1 MPLTSG
7 AKLGPYEIQSPLGA
21 GGMGEVYRANDTR
34 LDRVV
39 AVKVLAAHLSSSPD
53 LKQRMERE
61 ARAISALNHPHICQL
76 FDIGSQNG
84 TDYLVMEFL
93 EGETLAKRL
102 AKGAMPLTEI
112 LRIGIAVAEA
122 LEVAH
127 RKGIVHRDLK
137 PGNIMLTPGGAKL
150 MDFGLAKTIGT
161 AAADRS
167 LGTPPSFTASATL
180 ASPTLPSPLTVVG
193 SIVGTIQYMSPE
205 QIEGKEADPRSDTF
219 ALGAVL
225 YEMAAGKRPF
235 EGKSQLSVAS
245 SILEKAPEPIS
256 AINPSV
262 PPAFEHVLS
271 TCLQKN
277 PEERF
282 QTAHDVKL
290 ELQWIASGRSVR
302 AQSASAP
309 ASSNRRERLGG
320 AAAFIAA
327 IIAAIALGAAG
338 GLFFYHVFYHPAQPA
353 HAIRTVI
360 NPPEKA
366 TLNLSG
372 DFAGPPVLSPDGA
385 SIAFTATAA
394 ESKIALWVRPMDSLD
409 AHPLAGTEGAIFP
422 FWSPDSRSLGFFADS
437 KLKTVDLNNGSPSVI
452 ADAPFGRGGSWGS
465 DGVIL
470 FSANTQTAL
479 TRVSASGGPLA
490 AATELD
496 AAQHTSHRWPCF
508 LPDGQHFLYLAIN
521 HDPSKSSNNTV
532 YYASLDGR
540 ENRPLFRSQ
549 SNPVYADGFLLFA
562 RGDQLMAQPFDP
574 AKGTLRDEPRSVA
587 RGVMNDIS
595 TWHMDATAS
604 PDGLLAFGTG
614 GTSDLQLI
622 WFDREGKPL
631 DTLAENLTNL
641 QWARISPQGDRVALQ
656 IDTGQNDIWVLDLA
670 RGVRTRLTFGNA
682 SSTFPVWSPDGK
694 WIAYA
699 SDRNGRSNLFRK
711 PSDGSGAEELLLN
724 DDHQVLPN
732 DWSRDGKY
740 LLYSRGG
747 GIDGQIWA
755 LPLEGERKPWL
766 VIPHAAVLISAQLS
780 PDGRWIAYSSNES
793 GVVELYV
800 VPFRGGQGKWQ
811 LTAHG
816 GAQPKWSGDGKQLYF
831 MDQTYNLFT
840 VPVKDVGGALQFG
853 APQRLVSSSTWS
865 APQIFYD
872 VTPDGK
878 KILLNRVAQQVN
890 QSITVVTNFA
900 AGLKK

>member
-7 AKLGPYEIQSPLGA
+7 TKLGPYEIQSPLGA
-21 GGMGEVYRANDTR
+21 GGMGEVYRASDTR

-39 AVKVLAAHLSSSPD
+39 AIKVLAPHLSSSPE

-61 ARAISALNHPHICQL
+61 ARAISALNHPNICQL

-93 EGETLAKRL
+93 DGETLAKRL
-102 AKGAMPLTEI
+102 AKGPMPLNEI

-137 PGNIMLTPGGAKL
+137 PGNIMLPHSGLTQSGAKL
-150 MDFGLAKTIGT
+150 MDFGLAKAMGT
-161 AAADRS
+161 PVSGAGS
-167 LGTPPSFTASATL
+167 GTPPSFTASATL
-180 ASPTLPSPLTVVG
+180 ASPSLLSPLTTAG

-205 QIEGKEADPRSDTF
+205 QIEGKEADRRCDIF

-235 EGKSQLSVAS
+235 EGKSQLSLAS
-245 SILEKAPEPIS
+245 SILEKDAEPIS

-262 PPAFEHVLS
+262 PPAFEHVLA

-290 ELQWIASGRSVR
+290 ELQWIASGRSVPAR
-302 AQSASAP
+302 P
-309 ASSNRRERLGG
+309 ASPLPSSNKRARLGW
-320 AAAFIAA
+320 AAAVLAA
-327 IIAAIALGAAG
+327 IILGAAG
-338 GLFFYHVFYHPAQPA
+338 GLFFYHPTQAA
-353 HAIRTVI
+353 HAVRTVI

-366 TLNLSG
+366 TLNLTG
-372 DFAGPPVLSPDGA
+372 DFAGPPVLSPDGML
-385 SIAFTATAA
+385 IAFAATGGDG
-394 ESKIALWVRPMDSLD
+394 KTALWVRPMDSLD
-409 AHPLAGTEGAIFP
+409 TRPLPGTESAIFP

-437 KLKTVDLNNGSPSVI
+437 KLKTVDLNNGSPQVV
-452 ADAPFGRGGSWGS
+452 ADAPFGRGGSWSS

-470 FSANTQTAL
+470 FSGNTQTAL
-479 TRVSASGGPLA
+479 TRVSANGGTLTT
-490 AATELD
+490 ATKID
-496 AAQHTSHRWPCF
+496 PTQHTSHRWPFF

-521 HDPSKSSNNTV
+521 HDPSRSANNVV

-540 ENRPLFRSQ
+540 ENRPVLRSQ
-549 SNPVYADGFLLFA
+549 SNAVYGDGFLLFS

-574 AKGTLRDEPRSVA
+574 AKGTLRDEPRGVA

-604 PDGLLAFGTG
+604 PDGLLAFGSG
-614 GTSDLQLI
+614 GSSDLQLI
-622 WFDREGKPL
+622 WVDREGKPL
-631 DTLAENLTNL
+631 DTLADKLTNL
-641 QWARISPQGDRVALQ
+641 QTARISPQGDRVALQ
-656 IDTGQNDIWVLDLA
+656 IDTGQNDIWVLDLV

-694 WIAYA
+694 WIAYC
-699 SDRNGRSNLFRK
+699 SDRNGRSNLYRK
-711 PSDGSGAEELLLN
+711 PSDGSGAEEVLLT
-724 DDHQVLPN
+724 DDPALRPD

-747 GIDGQIWA
+747 GIDAELWT

-766 VIPHAAVLISAQLS
+766 VIPHAAVQFSSRLS
-780 PDGRWIAYSSNES
+780 PDGRWLAYSSNES

-811 LTAHG
+811 LTALG
-816 GAQPKWSGDGKQLYF
+816 GVQPKWGRDGRQLYF
-831 MDQTYNLFT
+831 MDPSYNLFT
-840 VPVKDVGGALQFG
+840 VPVKDVGNALQFG
-853 APQRLVSSSTWS
+853 PPQRLVSSSSWS
-865 APQIFYD
+865 APQVFYD

-878 KILLNRVAQQVN
+878 KILLNRVAQQVS
-890 QSITVVTNFA
+890 QSITVVTNFT